1 MTFEF
6 PGAAAIVLRVPVGCP
21 ATVGA
26 AQFEGGPAV
35 PVVTSGDIG
44 FQVLAPSVVAQTR
57 HVPKYSVVEVLGS
70 ITKGGMKL
78 PRSVGSIPELARNP
92 LPRMPSP
99 LNVVRM
105 MGNGGLFGMYSH
117 SPKLVLGMLK
127 SIAVNPPSQPI
138 CALFHISGMPL
149 DP

>member
-117 SPKLVLGMLK
+117 SPKLV
-127 SIAVNPPSQPI
+127 
-138 CALFHISGMPL
+138 
-149 DP
+149 